1 MTSDAEYYLRMLLGL
16 STKITNREFETL
28 QEAMILLE
36 KETEIMFKVLSELK
50 MEFESRHP
58 RYFSDPNWE
67 SYYYDPDDDDG
78 DYLAFVI
85 RRG

>member
-1 MTSDAEYYLRMLLGL
+1 MTPDAEYSLRELLVL
-16 STKITNREFETL
+16 SHKITNREFETL
-28 QEAMILLE
+28 QEAMLLLE
-36 KETEIMFKVLSELK
+36 KETEIMFKVLAELK